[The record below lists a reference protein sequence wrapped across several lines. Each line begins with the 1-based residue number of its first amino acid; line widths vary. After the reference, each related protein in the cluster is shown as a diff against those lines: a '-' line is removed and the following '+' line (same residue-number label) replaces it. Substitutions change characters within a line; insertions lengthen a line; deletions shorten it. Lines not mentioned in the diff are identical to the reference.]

1 LMLVPKVDWGM
12 ILLFFMNFMGVT
24 VAERNYGRFDA
35 AAVAAINERE
45 LNG

>member
-1 LMLVPKVDWGM
+1 
-12 ILLFFMNFMGVT
+12 MGIT
-24 VAERNYGRFDA
+24 MDERNYGRFDA